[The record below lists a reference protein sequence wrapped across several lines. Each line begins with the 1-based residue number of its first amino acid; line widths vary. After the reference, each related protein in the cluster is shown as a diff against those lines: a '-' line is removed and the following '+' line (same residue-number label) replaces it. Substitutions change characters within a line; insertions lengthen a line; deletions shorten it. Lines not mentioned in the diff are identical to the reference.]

1 MKLLSWTLGLFLLAG
16 GLSFAAPAVPVE
28 AQETC
33 VAATLDGLPRGCTA
47 TEAMGMCLIGAL
59 DSRRAC
65 VEDFDSWLLERACDA
80 FFVWDAA
87 VCIGEALPKL
97 L

>member
-1 MKLLSWTLGLFLLAG
+1 MKLLSWTLGVLLLAG

-33 VAATLDGLPRGCTA
+33 VAATLEGEPRDCTA
-47 TEAMGMCLIGAL
+47 TEEMGKCLLDAL